1 MSDGMGEDMTGGAGD
16 GVFVDF
22 MGPSDAETHVLPPMY
37 PVPAAALGILPQGTR
52 VTVGVAGSHWII
64 EENIICDGP
73 HPGPDGEWYSL
84 VSHAEWG
91 AVTLR
96 PHEQHNVPEGKSR
109 VLPWKAPVSA
119 LWVYRFATARV
130 EVDQLEPWQPH
141 AWFANVRTDLD
152 TPPSPRRARPARELP
167 SLTGR
172 RLHARVSGVIQVLV
186 AVSEPL
192 DVDADIVVR
201 LLSLPD
207 YSKASYGIAPAAVTV
222 LPLHQL
228 WAY

>member
-1 MSDGMGEDMTGGAGD
+1 M
-16 GVFVDF
+16 
-22 MGPSDAETHVLPPMY
+22 
-37 PVPAAALGILPQGTR
+37 
-52 VTVGVAGSHWII
+52 
-64 EENIICDGP
+64 
-73 HPGPDGEWYSL
+73 YSL

-172 RLHARVSGVIQVLV
+172 RLHARVSGVIHGH
-186 AVSEPL
+186 
-192 DVDADIVVR
+192 DVPVGVDDETRPHVPHGPAGCCC
-201 LLSLPD
+201 P
-207 YSKASYGIAPAAVTV
+207 SKNRRN
-222 LPLHQL
+222 
-228 WAY
+228 